1 MSEGNSMADT
11 RTVEG
16 KFIHFL
22 AGEHIANSV
31 DRLVAAAREYGSA
44 SGFFNDIELK
54 ATATT
59 TPEEVVSFY
68 NSEIDRRVAAFINSP
83 EGKEAERI
91 THIDGPQNE
100 RQTANAAFIAAANPS
115 TVLSLLKENEEL
127 RKALEGMLDM
137 FIGYSCPQLDAAI
150 TAMQRIGRDRWSM
163 VYQMKASVFEFD
175 DGETDMKSD
184 ETLSKIEN
192 TTDGFIVSYWSGR
205 FSKIFPT
212 LEEAVEAH
220 KDNFCRN

>member
-100 RQTANAAFIAAANPS
+100 RQTANAAFIAAS
-115 TVLSLLKENEEL
+115 SYESLT
-127 RKALEGMLDM
+127 RKG
-137 FIGYSCPQLDAAI
+137 
-150 TAMQRIGRDRWSM
+150 
-163 VYQMKASVFEFD
+163 
-175 DGETDMKSD
+175 
-184 ETLSKIEN
+184 
-192 TTDGFIVSYWSGR
+192 
-205 FSKIFPT
+205 
-212 LEEAVEAH
+212 
-220 KDNFCRN
+220 

>member
-1 MSEGNSMADT
+1 MADT

-83 EGKEAERI
+83 EGKEAERKREADRSSAQQLHDALMAKLPSLDMSNDVAVLDWLCQMQGPSD
-91 THIDGPQNE
+91 HIGVIVR
-100 RQTANAAFIAAANPS
+100 RQTIVQTFEKYGFRAGENCGADYRPGDRKNMHRYLVGQA
-115 TVLSLLKENEEL
+115 LDGLKE
-127 RKALEGMLDM
+127 G
-137 FIGYSCPQLDAAI
+137 PAI
-150 TAMQRIGRDRWSM
+150 HSILHKFADEWRAQFG
-163 VYQMKASVFEFD
+163 VGAS
-175 DGETDMKSD
+175 S
-184 ETLSKIEN
+184 
-192 TTDGFIVSYWSGR
+192 
-205 FSKIFPT
+205 
-212 LEEAVEAH
+212 
-220 KDNFCRN
+220 